1 MRRNWLNFPS
11 DTFRK
16 TIYISHTNS
25 QPPTSATKPDY
36 AHIPSSLLWYDM
48 RVLYEEDNCHQMLD
62 KSSEAF
68 HKGVVGKGENPLFEC
83 VKTSIDLGMYDVYS
97 GMIDAGHYYE
107 KAVWKR
113 IVWERAWALINGK
126 MHRFD
131 RLSSHYGKLF
141 IDIINRHR

>member
-1 MRRNWLNFPS
+1 M
-11 DTFRK
+11 K
-16 TIYISHTNS
+16 
-25 QPPTSATKPDY
+25 
-36 AHIPSSLLWYDM
+36 
-48 RVLYEEDNCHQMLD
+48 VLREEGICHRMLD
-62 KSSEAF
+62 KNSEDV
-68 HKGVVGKGENPLFEC
+68 HKGVVGKRENPLFEPLN
-83 VKTSIDLGMYDVYS
+83 TSIDLGMYDVCTS
-97 GMIDAGHYYE
+97 MIDAGHYYE